1 MRHWLFFERE
11 TTDALFCCTFLTN
24 RYCGDWFFFFCARVP
39 TQRWTSRNKRERER
53 KTAVVAPS
61 VRKVPQLYSPKAS
74 YIATQLY
81 LGYAQ
86 VIFASRVLKANISPQ
101 DKSCYEEWRCYAP
114 YWISL
119 KLQVSISLF
128 RNISPKARYSKE
140 YHCETC
146 LTISLNILIFEI
158 G

>member
-1 MRHWLFFERE
+1 M
-11 TTDALFCCTFLTN
+11 
-24 RYCGDWFFFFCARVP
+24 
-39 TQRWTSRNKRERER
+39 
-53 KTAVVAPS
+53 APS
-61 VRKVPQLYSPKAS
+61 VRKVPQLYSRAAS
-74 YIATQLY
+74 DIASQLY

-86 VIFASRVLKANISPQ
+86 VIFASRVLGANI
-101 DKSCYEEWRCYAP
+101 
-114 YWISL
+114 ISL

>member
-1 MRHWLFFERE
+1 M
-11 TTDALFCCTFLTN
+11 
-24 RYCGDWFFFFCARVP
+24 
-39 TQRWTSRNKRERER
+39 QRASDLYTLPKKNHPI
-53 KTAVVAPS
+53 VAPS
-61 VRKVPQLYSPKAS
+61 VRKVPQLYSRAAS

-86 VIFASRVLKANISPQ
+86 VIFASRVFGANI
-101 DKSCYEEWRCYAP
+101 
-114 YWISL
+114 ISL

-128 RNISPKARYSKE
+128 RNISPLARYSKE

-146 LTISLNILIFEI
+146 LTISLNILVFEI